1 MTLTPIA
8 EHLALELSLSVFTT
22 LVCRGWD
29 ANTQTS
35 ARGAHAL
42 THCATTAVYHGLK
55 LQLEAILK
63 IPTHALKELPS

>member
-1 MTLTPIA
+1 MALTPIA
-8 EHLALELSLSVFTT
+8 ERFAVELSLPVFTT

-29 ANTQTS
+29 SNTKTS

-63 IPTHALKELPS
+63 IPSHVQ